1 MLCAQKDELPEY
13 IVILNEC
20 CFQSFCGHKSSVR
33 SLSFSSSSTMCSG
46 SVSGEIRVWSV
57 PNFTCVGCFQAHSGA
72 TEVLIFLDEGR
83 MLLSASSDH
92 TVRYQSVHLKPGTGI
107 LRSANVFFFAHIC
120 FFTSS
125 DISLV
130 QSNRIEKVL
139 VLEAPCIFE

>member
-72 TEVLIFLDEGR
+72 TEVLTFLDEGR

-92 TVRYQSVHLKPGTGI
+92 TVRYQSVHSKPGTGI
-107 LRSANVFFFAHIC
+107 LRSANVLFFC
-120 FFTSS
+120 TYYSMCMYS
-125 DISLV
+125 M
-130 QSNRIEKVL
+130 L
-139 VLEAPCIFE
+139 VLYVQ